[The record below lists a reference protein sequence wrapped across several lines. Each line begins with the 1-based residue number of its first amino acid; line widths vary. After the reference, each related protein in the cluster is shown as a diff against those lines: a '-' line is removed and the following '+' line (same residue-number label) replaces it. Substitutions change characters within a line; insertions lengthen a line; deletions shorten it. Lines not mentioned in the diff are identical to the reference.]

1 MSKQEETVEVVI
13 TLTIENKNYYYIQRT
28 MHNKQTLFM
37 ASLALMPSG
46 VLAATAAL
54 SISPV
59 AKWHKQYSSLMIGDW
74 VPLPDPGG
82 PVIHI

>member
-1 MSKQEETVEVVI
+1 
-13 TLTIENKNYYYIQRT
+13 
-28 MHNKQTLFM
+28 M

-59 AKWHKQYSSLMIGDW
+59 AKWHKQYSSLMMGDC
-74 VPLPDPGG
+74 VPFPDPGG
-82 PVIHI
+82 PAIHPLPH